1 VTSTRSLSRTN
12 TTLLDSPIV
21 ILFFAYAAALALRIT
36 LFSKTGYT
44 ADDALIIFRYA
55 ENLATGHGF
64 VYNLGEHV
72 LGTTTPLY
80 TLLLAALLKIKIN
93 CFIGGLILNNL
104 ADLVTAWVL
113 LQMFRSQEG
122 PLSWLPSLLFLFS
135 PESLQWSLS
144 GMETELYIAFIF
156 VAFYFAS
163 RESWSLAFL
172 FAAITVLTRVDGI
185 AVLGVLLVAYLLRY
199 SKLPAIP
206 LLIFVVTVLP
216 WTLFAYFY
224 FGSPIP
230 NSAAAKFALSGS
242 NIVTAILNIF
252 LRGFLHLHTFGIPV
266 LILAVLGTR
275 FIWKERKPWLPV
287 ALWTWGYAL
296 SYTLAAGPMHPW
308 YYAPFYAGYL
318 VIAYH
323 GILFLLTRY
332 PKPAIAPVLMAT
344 VAIGIILL
352 LSYYRFRH
360 IGQQQLQLVAAN
372 RAVGEWVRRNT
383 PENSVLAV
391 KDIGYIGYYSQRKIL
406 DLAGL
411 VSPECI
417 PFRVKA
423 DFVGPIRKFRPDY
436 FAFSAGQFRTLG
448 LESDPSMGDYKMAVS
463 IAGAGGNYMV
473 FKNVKM
479 TVKE

>member
-1 VTSTRSLSRTN
+1 VTSTRSLSSTN
-12 TTLLDSPIV
+12 LAFLDSRIL
-21 ILFFAYAAALALRIT
+21 ILFIAYIAALAFRIT

-55 ENLATGHGF
+55 ENLASAHGF
-64 VYNLGEHV
+64 VYNLGERV

-80 TLLLAALLKIKIN
+80 TLLLAALLKININ
-93 CFIGGLILNNL
+93 CFVGGLILNNL
-104 ADLVTAWVL
+104 ADLITALVL
-113 LQMFRSQEG
+113 FQMFRSQEG

-156 VAFYFAS
+156 LSFYFAIK
-163 RESWSLAFL
+163 ESWSLAFL

-185 AVLGVLLVAYLLRY
+185 AVLGVLVVAYLLRY
-199 SKLPAIP
+199 SKLPAVP

-242 NIVTAILNIF
+242 NILTAFLDIF
-252 LRGFLHLHTFGIPV
+252 LRGFLHLHTYGIPV

-275 FIWKERKPWLPV
+275 FIWKERKPLLPV

-318 VIAYH
+318 VLAYH
-323 GILFLLTRY
+323 GILFLLARY
-332 PKPAIAPVLMAT
+332 PKLAAAPAILT
-344 VAIGIILL
+344 GFAICIILL
-352 LSYYRFRH
+352 LSYYRYRT
-360 IGQQQLQLVAAN
+360 IQVQQAQLTATN
-372 RAVGEWVRRNT
+372 RAVGEWVRLHT
-383 PENSVLAV
+383 PANSVLAV

-417 PFRVKA
+417 PFRAKG
-423 DFVGPIRKFRPDY
+423 DFVGPIRKFHPDY

-448 LESDPSMGDYKMAVS
+448 LEADPLIRDYKNVVS
-463 IAGAGGNYMV
+463 IGGTEGNYMV
-473 FKNVKM
+473 FKSVKM

>member
-1 VTSTRSLSRTN
+1 VTNTRSLSRTN
-12 TTLLDSPIV
+12 STFLDSRIV
-21 ILFFAYAAALALRIT
+21 ILFVAYVVVLAFRIT

-55 ENLATGHGF
+55 ENLAASHGF

-93 CFIGGLILNNL
+93 CFVGGLILNNL
-104 ADLVTAWVL
+104 ADLTTAWVL
-113 LQMFRSQEG
+113 LQMFRSEEG
-122 PLSWLPSLLFLFS
+122 PLSWLPALLFLFS

-156 VAFYFAS
+156 LSFYFAS
-163 RESWSLAFL
+163 TESWSLAFL

-185 AVLGVLLVAYLLRY
+185 AVLGVLVVAYLLRHG
-199 SKLPAIP
+199 KLPAIP
-206 LLIFVVTVLP
+206 LLIFVIAVLP
-216 WTLFAYFY
+216 WTLFAYSY

-230 NSAAAKFALSGS
+230 NSAAAKLALSGHNLLS
-242 NIVTAILNIF
+242 ASVNILF
-252 LRGFLHLHTFGIPV
+252 RGFLHLQTIGIPV
-266 LILAVLGTR
+266 LILAILGTR
-275 FIWKERKPWLPV
+275 FIWKERRPLLPV

-318 VIAYH
+318 VIVYH
-323 GILFLLTRY
+323 GILFILARY
-332 PKPAIAPVLMAT
+332 PKLAMAPAVTVVGMAT
-344 VAIGIILL
+344 ISIILL
-352 LSYYRFRH
+352 LSYYKSKEIQR
-360 IGQQQLQLVAAN
+360 QQIQMNAAN
-372 RAVGEWVRRNT
+372 RAVGDWVRLNT
-383 PENSVLAV
+383 PENSVLAA

-417 PFRVKA
+417 PFRAKA
-423 DFVGPIRKFRPDY
+423 DFVGPIRKFRPNY

-448 LESDPSMGDYKMAVS
+448 LEADPLMKDYKMAVS
-463 IAGAGGNYMV
+463 IGGTEGNYMI
-473 FKNVKM
+473 FKSVIK
-479 TVKE
+479 

>member
-1 VTSTRSLSRTN
+1 MTSTRSLSGTN
-12 TTLLDSPIV
+12 LAFLDSRIV
-21 ILFFAYAAALALRIT
+21 ILFLAYAAALGLRIT
-36 LFSKTGYT
+36 LFLKTGYT

-55 ENLATGHGF
+55 ENLAAGNGF

-80 TLLLAALLKIKIN
+80 TLLLAALLKLKIN
-93 CFIGGLILNNL
+93 CFVGGLILNNL
-104 ADLVTAWVL
+104 ADLITAWVL
-113 LQMFRSQEG
+113 LQMFRSEEG

-156 VAFYFAS
+156 LAFYFAS
-163 RESWSLAFL
+163 KESWSFAFL
-172 FAAITVLTRVDGI
+172 FAAFTVLTRVDGI
-185 AVLGVLLVAYLLRY
+185 AVLGVLVVSYLLRY

-206 LLIFVVTVLP
+206 LFIFVITVLP

-242 NIVTAILNIF
+242 NILSAIPSIF
-252 LRGFLHLHTFGIPV
+252 LRGFLHLHSYGIPV

-275 FIWKERKPWLPV
+275 FIWKERKALLPV
-287 ALWTWGYAL
+287 VLWTWGYAL

-308 YYAPFYAGYL
+308 YYAPFYASYL

-323 GILFLLTRY
+323 GILFLLARY
-332 PKPAIAPVLMAT
+332 PKLAMAPAIVT
-344 VAIGIILL
+344 IFAICVILSL
-352 LSYYRFRH
+352 PYYRFRD
-360 IGQQQLQLVAAN
+360 IQRQQFQLLTN
-372 RAVGEWVRRNT
+372 RAVGEWVRIHT

-417 PFRVKA
+417 PFRAKA

-448 LESDPSMGDYKMAVS
+448 LVADPLMHDYKNVVS
-463 IAGAGGNYMV
+463 IGGTGGNYMV
-473 FKNVKM
+473 FKSVKIR
-479 TVKE
+479 VKE